1 MVDIAIMGAMVTRA
15 EVESWVGAYRRAWE
29 TSDREDIASAFTED
43 ASYYPS
49 PSVAPWRGL
58 EAIVAGWRAHR
69 DEAGSTHFEW
79 SLVAREGR
87 TAVIRGVSTYPTT
100 VYDNLW
106 IVRFADDGRAV
117 DFTEFWVD
125 RSEPT
130 WS

>member
-1 MVDIAIMGAMVTRA
+1 
-15 EVESWVGAYRRAWE
+15 
-29 TSDREDIASAFTED
+29 
-43 ASYYPS
+43 
-49 PSVAPWRGL
+49 
-58 EAIVAGWRAHR
+58 
-69 DEAGSTHFEW
+69 
-79 SLVAREGR
+79 VAREGR